1 MTSAAVLDS
10 PINALVWLANTLGTV
25 GVAVERGEIVI
36 PGSMTAALPVRP
48 RRQLPHRIRRPGD
61 AGNPLR
67 RRVNHT
73 AAQQES
79 PCP

>member
-10 PINALVWLANTLGTV
+10 PINALVWPANTLGTV

-48 RRQLPHRIRRPGD
+48 GD
-61 AGNPLR
+61 RFHIEFAGRGTLAT
-67 RRVNHT
+67 HF
-73 AAQQES
+73 AAE
-79 PCP
+79 